1 MTAAT
6 VTLARPVSER
16 AALLTMGRYEALR
29 LMRHPLFLIGVLLW
43 TFVLATYRSD
53 NAYGDAGYDL
63 TGVSPNT
70 SLDSP
75 VAPAFLIGLVGLI
88 AMNRIASSNGRT
100 GEAIESVP
108 VPESRRTLALCL
120 ACLVPFAVGLA
131 GSAYIFFVWMTNPP
145 IYAMGWAE
153 FSDAEQ
159 AAMLA
164 AGAVVCLGGPLVGVL
179 VARWWRWPT
188 AAAVTC
194 VILVLWSAL
203 SMLPGKTVPLEL
215 LHLAAPFAL
224 SIAYTGSNHWHEGG
238 DLILR
243 LGYLIG
249 LCALTALVAC
259 GHGMEGRSRQRLLR
273 WTIVMGLITVALLL
287 LSVFAGPDGYH
298 VEDPSWPLK

>member
-1 MTAAT
+1 
-6 VTLARPVSER
+6 
-16 AALLTMGRYEALR
+16 
-29 LMRHPLFLIGVLLW
+29 
-43 TFVLATYRSD
+43 
-53 NAYGDAGYDL
+53 
-63 TGVSPNT
+63 
-70 SLDSP
+70 
-75 VAPAFLIGLVGLI
+75 
-88 AMNRIASSNGRT
+88 MNRIASSSGRT

-120 ACLVPFAVGLA
+120 ACLVPFAVGLV
-131 GSAYIFFVWMTNPP
+131 GSAYIFFVWMTDPP

-153 FSDAEQ
+153 FSDAER
-159 AAMLA
+159 AAILA
-164 AGAVVCLGGPLVGVL
+164 AGAVACLGGPLVGVL

-203 SMLPGKTVPLEL
+203 SMLPAKTLPLWL
-215 LHLAAPFAL
+215 LHAAAPFAL
-224 SIAYTGSNHWHEGG
+224 PIAYTGSNHWHQGG
-238 DLILR
+238 DLALR

-273 WTIVMGLITVALLL
+273 WTIITATITISLLL

-298 VEDPSWPLK
+298 AEDPQWPLQ